1 MVTQCTA
8 GRQCWPGQAGL
19 QVSPQSWEG
28 CEGQGALWLDLPLL
42 GTQGGGSHLSDT
54 GGLQGAPQ
62 SSPSG
67 FWSWFSGSQTNRES
81 VSCVDAVWLL
91 CQPLGTDGKGFETE
105 PGEL

>member
-1 MVTQCTA
+1 MGDTVHGWPAMLARPGWPPGVPTVLGRLRGLRCPVA
-8 GRQCWPGQAGL
+8 GPPCPGNPGR
-19 QVSPQSWEG
+19 
-28 CEGQGALWLDLPLL
+28 
-42 GTQGGGSHLSDT
+42 GSHLSDT

-81 VSCVDAVWLL
+81 VSCVDAGWLL